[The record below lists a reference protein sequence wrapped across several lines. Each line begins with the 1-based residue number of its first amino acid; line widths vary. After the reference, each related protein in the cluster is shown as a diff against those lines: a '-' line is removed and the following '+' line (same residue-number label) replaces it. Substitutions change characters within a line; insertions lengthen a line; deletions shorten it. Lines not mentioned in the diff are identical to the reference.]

1 MSYSIEKTEHYAL
14 IQLNESKFDKSI
26 TPEINSIILNEVMN
40 RKSITE
46 IIFQISAFSSTP
58 TTSGE
63 SGIDWIR
70 DGFTMEDKI
79 SWSILIGDGSH
90 SADVLSRIS
99 DWFIFQMK
107 RLLRDWGSKEA
118 EDYIANYIAISTST
132 HSDIIVKGKVKGSNN
147 LVDTITLA
155 KMLLDNSM
163 NEMDYLIRAIN
174 GEYIESAPGGDIIR
188 DGAATLPTGRNI
200 YSLDPFRIPSQLA
213 IQRGKEA
220 ALIILKQHKTKNN
233 EYPETVAVTL
243 WGLDTIKTKG
253 ESIGIVLELIGAEV
267 VREGTG
273 RVVAFKLLPIE
284 KIGHPRIDVLLSL
297 SGIFRDSF
305 SNILDLLDDVIKDA
319 ASASNEDDSKNYIKK
334 HVNELKGKGIDKP
347 TARLFSNPPGEFG
360 SMVNEQIGSGE
371 WKDTNELGN
380 TWENRSSFSYG
391 KNENGISRPEVL
403 SSLLSKTDRVIQE
416 IDSVEYG
423 LTDIQEYFANTGA
436 LKKAAENNK
445 LKFKNSKMGVDVSI
459 IETFDK
465 QVKPQELQD
474 VLRLE
479 YRSKLLNPKWSDAMI
494 KQGAS
499 GVFEISGRMTT
510 LIGWSSTADFNDQYV
525 YDTACERYVL
535 DQEMV
540 KKMKDLNPEAF
551 RNIIKRMLEANGR
564 NFWKPSEDI
573 IMKLQDLY
581 DEIEVNFTHS
591 IEYL

>member
-1 MSYSIEKTEHYAL
+1 M
-14 IQLNESKFDKSI
+14 
-26 TPEINSIILNEVMN
+26 
-40 RKSITE
+40 
-46 IIFQISAFSSTP
+46 
-58 TTSGE
+58 
-63 SGIDWIR
+63 
-70 DGFTMEDKI
+70 
-79 SWSILIGDGSH
+79 
-90 SADVLSRIS
+90 
-99 DWFIFQMK
+99 
-107 RLLRDWGSKEA
+107 
-118 EDYIANYIAISTST
+118 
-132 HSDIIVKGKVKGSNN
+132 
-147 LVDTITLA
+147 
-155 KMLLDNSM
+155 
-163 NEMDYLIRAIN
+163 
-174 GEYIESAPGGDIIR
+174 
-188 DGAATLPTGRNI
+188 
-200 YSLDPFRIPSQLA
+200 
-213 IQRGKEA
+213 
-220 ALIILKQHKTKNN
+220 
-233 EYPETVAVTL
+233 
-243 WGLDTIKTKG
+243 
-253 ESIGIVLELIGAEV
+253 

-273 RVVAFKLLPIE
+273 RVVAFKLLPIKE
-284 KIGHPRIDVLLSL
+284 DGHPRIDVLLSL

-319 ASASNEDDSKNYIKK
+319 ANASNEDDSNNYIKK

-360 SMVNEQIGSGE
+360 SMVNEQVGTGE

-380 TWENRSSFSYG
+380 TWQNRSSFSYG

-403 SSLLSKTDRVIQE
+403 SSLLSTTDRVIQE

-445 LKFKNSKMGVDVSI
+445 LKFKNNKMGVDVSI

-525 YDTACERYVL
+525 YDTVCERYVS

-540 KKMKDLNPEAF
+540 KKMKELNPEAF

-573 IMKLQDLY
+573 LMKLQDLY
-581 DEIEVNFTHS
+581 DEIEVNFTFS
-591 IEYL
+591 IENL